1 MIDFRKLMLLGALT
15 AAGCTNS
22 VRQEEFAAYKTQ
34 SENTLKAL
42 KEEFS
47 AEQKKA
53 LTDANARYDALI
65 KEIEALNARLSVSS
79 IDNYAVGLEEQ
90 VTQHARRYVQL
101 ARTIANMQKKEWD
114 LEEATAKEISK
125 LRADTKTAEDSLA
138 AGLAELKKL
147 FDDAKKSYETFKNED
162 YKTFKEQSLEE
173 KEARQKNIEA
183 LETGMQNLAR
193 LIQQIEKNADVSKVL
208 EAAGKKTFVFAA
220 RASYENPVTYA
231 LAMEQWRI
239 EVEHRKIAGEPVD
252 ESPLTRIYRFSK
264 ASGEDD
270 VIQVKELKDDE
281 LEAKIAELRRKDNKP
296 YEELNIRK
304 LIISDKYKDTASIK
318 IIPADERQ
326 EELLTEL
333 LEYKTP
339 KQAAYVAGMLG
350 INAKDGKITSEKLDY
365 IMSKVK
371 EKYGK

>member
-1 MIDFRKLMLLGALT
+1 MIDLRKLILLGALS

-65 KEIEALNARLSVSS
+65 KEIESLKARLSVSS
-79 IDNYAVGLEEQ
+79 IDNYAAGLEEQ
-90 VTQHARRYVQL
+90 VTQHARRYAQL
-101 ARTIANMQKKEWD
+101 SRTIVNLQKN
-114 LEEATAKEISK
+114 LEETTNKEIAK
-125 LRADTKTAEDSLA
+125 LRTDTKTAEDSLTSS
-138 AGLAELKKL
+138 LTELKKL
-147 FDDAKKSYETFKNED
+147 FDDTKKSYEMFKNED
-162 YKTFKEQSLEE
+162 YKAFKEQSLEE

-193 LIQQIEKNADVSKVL
+193 LIQQMEKNADISKVL
-208 EAAGKKTFVFAA
+208 EAAGKKTFVFTA

-252 ESPLTRIYRFSK
+252 KSPLTRIYRFSK

-270 VIQVKELKDDE
+270 VIQVNELKDDE
-281 LEAKIAELRRKDNKP
+281 LEAKIAQLRRKDNKP
-296 YEELNIRK
+296 YEELNLRK
-304 LIISDKYKDTASIK
+304 LIISDKYKDTASIN

-326 EELLTEL
+326 EEMLTEL

-350 INAKDGKITSEKLDY
+350 INAKDGKITSEKLEY